1 MSVKNCEKLE
11 KSMVALTVEVGA
23 ADFEAAVEKAYKKQR
38 GQIRVPGFRPG
49 KAPRKMIEAMFGAQ
63 VFYEEAVNI
72 ALPVAYEE
80 AVKEQDL
87 QVVGYPQVEL
97 LDVGKEGFS
106 FKATVAVFPEM
117 TLGQYKGLEAP
128 KAEAKVTDEDVDAR
142 LKEMAERNSRMV
154 SVDRAVEKGDIANIN
169 FEGFLDGEPFD
180 GGKGE
185 DHDLEIGSGSFV
197 PGFEDQLIG
206 MKAEEERDINI
217 TFPEDYHADLAGKA
231 VVFHVKGNAVK
242 VKEGPAIDD
251 EFGKDVSEFDTLDE
265 LKADVR
271 GKITAEREEAAG
283 RAFEDILMGKVADGL
298 TGEIPDAMVEAQA
311 QRFVDNFRMQIQSQ
325 GLPFDKYLEMTNM
338 DVDSLLEQ
346 AKEPAAR
353 QVKMDLA
360 VGAIIKAEGLE
371 ATDED
376 VDAEYEKMAK
386 QYGMEAEEIKKYMDA
401 EVIREQVLRDKA
413 IRVVVDS
420 AVAVEPVIQAEEPA
434 QAPAEEAPAEEKPK
448 AKRTR
453 KKKTAEEPAEA
464 SESAPE
470 AAE

>member
-72 ALPVAYEE
+72 ALPDAYEE

-128 KAEAKVTDEDVDAR
+128 RAEAKVTDEDVDAR

-231 VVFHVKGNAVK
+231 VVFHVKVNAVK
-242 VKEGPAIDD
+242 VKEVPALDD
-251 EFGKDVSEFDTLDE
+251 EFAKDVSEFDTLDE

>member
-231 VVFHVKGNAVK
+231 VVFHVKVNAVK
-242 VKEGPAIDD
+242 VKEVPAIDD
-251 EFGKDVSEFDTLDE
+251 EFAKDVSEFDTLDE